1 MSKGAGIVQ
10 WYQTPVI
17 SGMNIGPGI
26 QQDLHRLPPTIA
38 CTRAVF
44 WSRPE
49 PPFLAGAVKKE
60 AAPAPALQIKLQ
72 L

>member
-38 CTRAVF
+38 CTREF
-44 WSRPE
+44 IEYISRIPTASRL
-49 PPFLAGAVKKE
+49 P
-60 AAPAPALQIKLQ
+60 
-72 L
+72 